1 VKEIHSL
8 VQKAIDSSRPV
19 HERHEAFGELVT
31 GFQDMAFGCAYS
43 VLGDFYLAEDA
54 AQEAFIT
61 AWQSLHQLRAA
72 EAFPGWLRRIVLTR
86 CNRLTRGK
94 RLQIVPLELGAN
106 TPSASPD
113 PYATMEQRELR
124 SRVLSAIKALPEHER
139 IVTTLFYVD
148 GYTQA
153 DIGEFLQVPLTT
165 VTKRLYSARQRL
177 KESVVEM
184 FKNNLR
190 QQRPSRDKSFAD
202 KVKARLRPSS
212 DQDWT
217 AITELATAKDQS
229 DPEGN
234 ELWLRHRREFNE
246 SRFIRRHYVAE
257 HAETGQ
263 PLGYGSIEQTV
274 YLPRYRL
281 ILVIDPLWLRR
292 GIGDLL
298 LERLLDDL
306 REVNAVTAT
315 FRVYESASEI
325 QSFLKEHSFTETMHA
340 LDLRLTVAEANLS
353 SVSDVVLQVK
363 ARGISISTLKEERER
378 DPLYVEKLYELTS
391 TLKRDDPARDSLLP
405 ASYYEREARL
415 WLELPYVLADAY
427 FIAKDGDKY
436 IGVTDLNLLE
446 AMPGGVSQGFTGVR
460 REYRQQGIATALK
473 ARAIEY
479 AQQHG
484 FKTVRAFNHP
494 AHSQLLALNK
504 RLGFRH
510 LCSYV
515 SLERCMKET
524 VKVDTR
530 IYDQYAGRYV
540 DEEGRPDLVFVIRNE
555 AGRLTGECIGQKVEL
570 FPESESRFFVK
581 YFYGE
586 ITFLN
591 DVEGNVTQLS
601 ARILRH
607 ERTETVIR
615 AKKLLNE

>member
-8 VQKAIDSSRPV
+8 VQKAIDSGSPLA
-19 HERHEAFGELVT
+19 ERHKAFGELVT
-31 GFQDMAFGCAYS
+31 GFQDMAFGCAYA

-94 RLQIVPLELGAN
+94 RLQIVPLELGVN
-106 TPSASPD
+106 TPASSPD
-113 PYATMEQRELR
+113 PHITMEQRELR
-124 SRVLSAIKALPEHER
+124 SRVLGAIKALPEHER

-177 KESVVEM
+177 KGSVVEM

-190 QQRPSRDKSFAD
+190 QQRPSRDESFAD
-202 KVKARLRPSS
+202 KVKARLRPSGN
-212 DQDWT
+212 QDWT
-217 AITELATAKDQS
+217 AVYAIASAKEQN
-229 DPEGN
+229 DPEGR
-234 ELWLRHRREFNE
+234 ELWLRNRQEFNE

-263 PLGYGSIEQTV
+263 LLGYGSIEQTV

-281 ILVIDPLWLRR
+281 ILVIDPIWLRR

-298 LERLLDDL
+298 LERLLEDL
-306 REVNAVTAT
+306 RETGAITAT
-315 FRVYESASEI
+315 FRDYESASEI
-325 QSFLKEHSFTETMHA
+325 QSFLKEHSFRETMHL
-340 LDLRLTVAEANLS
+340 LDLRLTVPEANLS
-353 SVSDVVLQVK
+353 SVAAVVEQVK

-391 TLKRDDPARDSLLP
+391 TLKMDDPARDSLLP

-415 WLELPYVLADAY
+415 WLELPYVIADAY

-436 IGVTDLNLLE
+436 IGVTDLNRLE

-460 REYRQQGIATALK
+460 REYRRQGIATALK

-479 AQQHG
+479 ALQHG

-494 AHSQLLALNK
+494 AHSSLLELNK

-515 SLERCMKET
+515 SLERCMKAT
-524 VKVDTR
+524 VEVDPH
-530 IYDQYAGRYV
+530 IYDQYAGQYR
-540 DEEGRPDLVFVIRNE
+540 DEEGRPDLLFIIRNE
-555 AGRLTGECIGQKVEL
+555 QGRLTGECIGQKVEL

-586 ITFLN
+586 ITFIRDEAG
-591 DVEGNVTQLS
+591 DVTHLE
-601 ARILRH
+601 ARIR
-607 ERTETVIR
+607 RQDGSAPVIR
-615 AKKLLNE
+615 AKKLLIE

>member
-1 VKEIHSL
+1 
-8 VQKAIDSSRPV
+8 
-19 HERHEAFGELVT
+19 
-31 GFQDMAFGCAYS
+31 
-43 VLGDFYLAEDA
+43 
-54 AQEAFIT
+54 
-61 AWQSLHQLRAA
+61 
-72 EAFPGWLRRIVLTR
+72 
-86 CNRLTRGK
+86 
-94 RLQIVPLELGAN
+94 
-106 TPSASPD
+106 
-113 PYATMEQRELR
+113 
-124 SRVLSAIKALPEHER
+124 
-139 IVTTLFYVD
+139 
-148 GYTQA
+148 
-153 DIGEFLQVPLTT
+153 
-165 VTKRLYSARQRL
+165 
-177 KESVVEM
+177 M

-190 QQRPSRDKSFAD
+190 RQRPSRDKSFAD

-217 AITELATAKDQS
+217 TITEIASARDQH

-274 YLPRYRL
+274 YLPKYRL

-315 FRVYESASEI
+315 FRDYESANEI
-325 QSFLKEHSFTETMHA
+325 QGFLKEHSFTETMHV
-340 LDLRLTVAEANLS
+340 LDLRLTVEEANLS

-391 TLKRDDPARDSLLP
+391 TLKRDDPSRDSLLP
-405 ASYYEREARL
+405 ASYYEREARM

-460 REYRQQGIATALK
+460 REYRRQGIATALK
-473 ARAIEY
+473 ARSIEY
-479 AQQHG
+479 AIEHG

-494 AHSQLLALNK
+494 AHSSLLALNK

-524 VKVDTR
+524 VKVDPH

-586 ITFLN
+586 ITFLK
-591 DVEGNVTQLS
+591 DEEGNVTHLN
-601 ARILRH
+601 ARIQRH
-607 ERTETVIR
+607 DRTDTVIR
-615 AKKLLNE
+615 AKKSLNE